1 MKKIKNLS
9 DLKQIKENL
18 IKKTKKGRQLITVC
32 GGTGCHASGCKKV
45 IDAFKREIK
54 NKDFKNKVEI
64 KVTGCHGFCE
74 RGPIVVI
81 HPKGIFYQKVQSKD
95 VKLILSETVL
105 ADKIIDR
112 LLYIDPLSG
121 EKIKY
126 EKDVPFYKGQY
137 RIVFGK
143 NGFIDPYKI
152 EDYLLIGGYGSVGKA
167 LCNMSPDN
175 IIDEIKKSELRGRGG
190 AGFPTGFKWEFC
202 RKAKGN
208 KKYII
213 CNADEGDPGAYMD
226 RSLLE
231 GNPHSILEGMIIG
244 AYAIGANEGFVY
256 IRDEYPI
263 AVRTITNAIKQARD
277 YGLLGKNILNSHF
290 DFDITIIR
298 GAGAFVCGEETALI
312 ASIEGKKGEP
322 RQRPP
327 FPAQKGLWN
336 KPTNINNVETWANIP
351 LIISKGSEWYS
362 KIGMDN
368 SKGTKIFSLVG
379 KINNTGLVE
388 VPMGITLK
396 DMIYNIGGG
405 MPEGKIFKAVQT
417 GGPSGGCIPKNLL
430 ETRVDYEKL
439 KEVGSIMG
447 SGGMV
452 IMDEDTCMVDFAR
465 YFLEFL
471 QDESCGKC
479 LSCREGTKRMSE
491 IVIDITKGQGKEGDL
506 ELLEDLANV
515 VKETSMCGLGQT
527 AANPVLSTIKY
538 FRKEYE
544 THIFERKCPAG
555 VCRDLY
561 ISPCQNAC
569 PAGMNVPGYISL
581 IGEERFKEALEL
593 ALDTNP
599 FPSVCGRICNHQCQ
613 SKCRRNQ
620 IDESVA
626 IRSLKRF
633 IGDYKENDIE
643 YPKIKSSKDK
653 MPFKV
658 AIIGAGPSGL
668 SCAYFLARLGYKP
681 TVFEKLSIPGG
692 MMAVAI
698 PEYRL
703 PNNILQREINNIKK
717 LGVNI
722 RLNTQVG
729 KDVTISQLW
738 SQGYEAFFVA
748 VGMYGD
754 RSLGIPG
761 ENLENVFQA
770 VDLLID
776 ISLDKPIVSHVGK
789 KVVVIGGGNSAIDA
803 ARTILRMGARE
814 VTILYRRTRREMP
827 AYEEEIKEA
836 EHEGVKIYYLVAPV
850 KINGEKG
857 KVKSIECIKM
867 IPGEF
872 DMDGRQ
878 KPVPLKNSNFY
889 LDVDTVIPAIGEF
902 SDVTELFT
910 GLDVETKP
918 DGTISCNKNGATS
931 IPGVFSGGDVVS
943 GPNTVINA
951 IAEGER
957 AAVNIDQYLTKDR
970 TRKYPWRE
978 HKKVD
983 TFFNPEKEPVKY
995 KMQKHSTLSSDKR
1008 FNNFDEVELCYSKSI
1023 AIKEAKRCLRCD
1035 LEIELQE
1042 KMEQEKLEKEKKANE
1057 VQL

>member
-1 MKKIKNLS
+1 MKIKNLT
-9 DLKQIKENL
+9 DLKQIKENI
-18 IKKTKKGRQLITVC
+18 IKKAKTGRQLITVC

-45 IDAFKREIK
+45 IDTFNREIK
-54 NKDFKNKVEI
+54 KRDIENKVEI

-74 RGPIVVI
+74 KGPIVVI
-81 HPKGIFYQKVQSKD
+81 HPKGIFYQKVQPQDIKE
-95 VKLILSETVL
+95 ILSETVL
-105 ADKIIDR
+105 AGKIIDR
-112 LLYIDPLSG
+112 LLYVDPLSG
-121 EKIKY
+121 KKSTY
-126 EKDVPFYKGQY
+126 EKDVQFYKGQH

-143 NGFIDPYKI
+143 NGLIDPYKI
-152 EDYLLIGGYGSVGKA
+152 EDYFSIGGYESAGKA
-167 LCNMSPDN
+167 LCNMHHDK
-175 IIDEIKKSELRGRGG
+175 IIDEVKKSGLRGRGG
-190 AGFPTGFKWEFC
+190 AGFPTGFKWAFC
-202 RKAKGN
+202 RKAKGDT
-208 KKYII
+208 KYII

-263 AVRTITNAIKQARD
+263 AVKTIKNAIKQARQ
-277 YGLLGKNILNSHF
+277 YGLLGKNILDSHF
-290 DFDITIIR
+290 DFDIKIVR

-336 KPTNINNVETWANIP
+336 KPTNINNVETLANIP
-351 LIISKGSEWYS
+351 IIISKGAKWYS
-362 KIGMDN
+362 SIGTEN

-396 DMIYNIGGG
+396 DMIYGIGGG
-405 MPEGKIFKAVQT
+405 IPEGKSFKAVQT
-417 GGPSGGCIPKNLL
+417 GGPSGGCIPKDFLD
-430 ETRVDYEKL
+430 TPVDYEKL

-452 IMDEDTCMVDFAR
+452 VMDEDTCMVDVAK

-479 LSCREGTKRMSE
+479 LSCREGTKRMAE
-491 IVIDITKGQGKEGDL
+491 IVTDITKGQGKEGDL
-506 ELLEDLANV
+506 ELLEELANV
-515 VKETSMCGLGQT
+515 VKDTSMCGLGQT
-527 AANPVLSTIKY
+527 AANPVLSTLKY
-538 FRKEYE
+538 FREEYE
-544 THIFERKCPAG
+544 THIRDRKCPAG

-569 PAGMNVPGYISL
+569 PAGMNVPGYVSL
-581 IGEERFKEALEL
+581 IGEGRFKEALEL

-599 FPSVCGRICNHQCQ
+599 FPSVCGRICDHQCQ

-633 IGDYKENDIE
+633 IGDYEENNIE
-643 YPKIKSSKDK
+643 YPEIKVSKGE
-653 MPFKV
+653 MPFRV
-658 AIIGAGPSGL
+658 AVIGAGPAGL

-681 TVFEKLSIPGG
+681 TVFEKLPVAGG

-717 LGVNI
+717 LGADI
-722 RLNTQVG
+722 KLNTQVG
-729 KDVTISQLW
+729 RDITISQLW

-754 RSLGIPG
+754 RHLGIPG

-770 VDLLID
+770 VDLLAD
-776 ISLDKPIVSHVGK
+776 ISLDKPMASPVGK
-789 KVVVIGGGNSAIDA
+789 KAVVIGGGNSAIDA
-803 ARTILRMGARE
+803 ARTILRMGAKD

-827 AYEEEIKEA
+827 AYEEEIKAA
-836 EHEGVKIYYLVAPV
+836 EREGVKLQYLTAPE
-850 KINGEKG
+850 KIFGEKG

-867 IPGEF
+867 EPGEF
-872 DMDGRQ
+872 DKHGRQ
-878 KPVPLKNSNFY
+878 KPIPIKNSNFY
-889 LDVDTVIPAIGEF
+889 LDVDIIIPAIGEF

-910 GLDVETKP
+910 GLDVETNP
-918 DGTISCNKNGATS
+918 DGTVSCDKNGVTS

-943 GPNTVINA
+943 GPATVINA
-951 IAEGER
+951 IASGER

-970 TRKYPWRE
+970 TRTYSWRE

-983 TFFNPEKEPVKY
+983 TFFDPEVEPVKY
-995 KMQKHSTLSSDKR
+995 KMQKPSTLSSDKR
-1008 FNNFDEVELCYSKSI
+1008 KGNFDEVELCYSKSM
-1023 AIKEAKRCLRCD
+1023 AMKEAGRCLRCD

-1042 KMEQEKLEKEKKANE
+1042 KMEKEKKVKEAPI
-1057 VQL
+1057 